1 MDILRNVPLG
11 IYLESP
17 RTWLHELDPRVKL
30 AWLLSVLLSPILATN
45 VWRILVVVVLIG
57 LTFVCRFPPRVW
69 VRQLPLVTFFAIVTF
84 GLTAVAPDGLGVT
97 SHPQRQGPELPAYG
111 LVAQESLVSP
121 PAAGANPPTNL
132 LSRSWEDLP
141 SPSGYNYFLINQRFL
156 GVGPMVVTRRSISL
170 ATRLGTLIFTLL
182 YSTNLF
188 LMTTGPEAVAEGLD
202 FLLRPLRRFPIPTA
216 EIILTLTLA
225 LRFLPLVLEE
235 VQNLV
240 RSVRTRDIR
249 WQSLG
254 LRGTI
259 HTLLTLVERL
269 LENLLLRAEQTAAA
283 MQARGYAGPHIPIRW
298 SMLHLRAWDW
308 SMLAGLP
315 LFWFIRLGWFHPS

>member
-1 MDILRNVPLG
+1 VDILRNVPLG

-45 VWRILVVVVLIG
+45 LWRILVVVVLMG
-57 LTFVCRFPPRVW
+57 LTFACQLPRRVW
-69 VRQLPLVTFFAIVTF
+69 IRQLPLVCFFAIVTF
-84 GLTAVAPDGLGVT
+84 VVTAVAPDGLGVT
-97 SHPQRQGPELPAYG
+97 PHPQRQGPDIPAYG
-111 LVAQESLVSP
+111 MVAAESPVAFSP
-121 PAAGANPPTNL
+121 EDANPAINL

-141 SPSGYNYFLINQRFL
+141 PTSGYEYFLIDQRFL
-156 GVGPMVVTRRSISL
+156 GLGPIVVTRRSLSL

-188 LMTTGPEAVAEGLD
+188 LITTGPEAVAEGLD
-202 FLLRPLRRFPIPTA
+202 FLLRPLRRLKIPTA

-249 WQSLG
+249 WQTLG
-254 LRGTI
+254 LRGTV

-283 MQARGYAGPHIPIRW
+283 MQARGYAGPQIPIRW

-308 SMLAGLP
+308 GMLVGLP
-315 LFWFIRLGWFHPS
+315 LFWLIRLGWFHPN